1 MASNKNDNGSKN
13 DKSSQNTTAVPF
25 LNFSFF
31 KVDPKWRWLNE
42 IGKEEAAKEFSS
54 LIEVANTKMKVR
66 TYSTVGLRK
75 DTDFMLWIISDSV
88 EKMQILT
95 SKIYSTVFGK
105 YIEPSMIYLSVYRQ
119 SIYSDNKITPGFMMD
134 EQKSQPMKYVV
145 VYPFTK
151 SREWY
156 LLTYEERK
164 KMMDEH
170 IMLGRKFPQIRLNTS
185 YSFGIDDHDFT
196 LAFETN
202 DLTAFQDL
210 IIQLRESQV
219 SRYVVKDTPMV
230 VCIYKNIE
238 DIVKSLG

>member
-1 MASNKNDNGSKN
+1 MTFSEEGKITTTT
-13 DKSSQNTTAVPF
+13 SSSPLY

-66 TYSTVGLRK
+66 TYSTLGLC
-75 DTDFMLWIISDSV
+75 DDAEFLLWMISDSV

-95 SKIYSTVFGK
+95 SKTYSTVLGK
-105 YIEPSMIYLSVYRQ
+105 YLELSQVYLSASRP
-119 SIYSDNKITPGFMMD
+119 SIYSNKVIPGFATD
-134 EQKSQPMKYVV
+134 EQPMKYTI
-145 VYPFTK
+145 VYPFVK

-156 LLTYEERK
+156 LLPYEDRQ

-170 IMLGRKFPQIRLNTS
+170 IAVGRKFPQIRLNTS
-185 YSFGIDDHDFT
+185 YSFGIDDQDFM

-202 DLTAFQDL
+202 DLMIFQDL
-210 IIQLRESQV
+210 IIQLRETQV
-219 SRYVVKDTPMV
+219 SKYIVRDTPMI
-230 VCIYKNIE
+230 VCIYKGVE
-238 DIVKSLG
+238 DIIKSLG